1 MVKIALTWIN
11 NGVWLLMENNVIHKW
26 HSLTLEDTAGLMMQS
41 VVHLLMY
48 LTVILK
54 MVRYAKRPKMQLFV
68 LLKIIQHVYKML
80 DIIVIIHLIWLVAI

>member
-48 LTVILK
+48 LTVILQ
-54 MVRYAKRPKMQLFV
+54 MVRYAKHPKMQLFV
-68 LLKIIQHVYKML
+68 LLKIIQHAYKML

>member
-26 HSLTLEDTAGLMMQS
+26 HNLTLEDTAGLMMQS

-68 LLKIIQHVYKML
+68 LLKIIQHAYKML